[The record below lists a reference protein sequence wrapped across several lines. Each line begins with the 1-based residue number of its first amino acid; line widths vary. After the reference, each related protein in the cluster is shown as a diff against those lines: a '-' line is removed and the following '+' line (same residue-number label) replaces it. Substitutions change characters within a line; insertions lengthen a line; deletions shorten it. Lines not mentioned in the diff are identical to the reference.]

1 MTFHAVLSY
10 SQVSTK
16 TFAGKGCQEMSWT
29 TTLLCISDAMS
40 AVIATHFLAAGPST
54 QKVTWLVFIPL

>member
-10 SQVSTK
+10 SRVSTK
-16 TFAGKGCQEMSWT
+16 TFAGKGRQEMSWT
-29 TTLLCISDAMS
+29 TTLLCISDTMS

-54 QKVTWLVFIPL
+54 QRVTWLVFIPL